1 MDFNELIADFAERH
15 SVEDLTVTDNAAALD
30 IDGITV
36 LLVSNGE
43 LLTISAEVGEPPA
56 EGAAAFA
63 NLLLEANMQ
72 SDFFFA
78 KAVGTDNYIIVRRIA
93 LVSIDSA
100 SFDSALE
107 ALVNHAE
114 TWRRLLADFRPAAKA
129 AAELAGTE
137 EKPSLGSSGFM
148 QV

>member
-1 MDFNELIADFAERH
+1 MDFNELIADFATRH
-15 SVEDLTVTDNAAALD
+15 NVDDLTVVDDAAALD

-36 LLVSNGE
+36 LLVSNGD
-43 LLTISAEVGEPPA
+43 LLTISAEVGEPPV

-78 KAVGTDNYIIVRRIA
+78 KASGTDNYIIVRRIA
-93 LVSIDSA
+93 LVSIDA
-100 SFDSALE
+100 TSFDLAIE

-114 TWRRLLADFRPAAKA
+114 TWRRLLADFRPVAKA
-129 AAELAGTE
+129 AAERAE
-137 EKPSLGSSGFM
+137 SESPSFGSTGFM

>member
-1 MDFNELIADFAERH
+1 MDFNELIADFAARH
-15 SVEDLTVTDNAAALD
+15 GVEDLTAIDNAAALD

-43 LLTISAEVGEPPA
+43 VMTVSAEVGEPPV

-78 KAVGTDNYIIVRRIA
+78 KATGTENYIIVRRLA
-93 LVSIDSA
+93 LVSLDA
-100 SFDSALE
+100 TSFDQALE
-107 ALVNHAE
+107 AIVNHAE
-114 TWRRLLADFRPAAKA
+114 TWRRLLANFRPVAKA
-129 AAELAGTE
+129 AAERAE
-137 EKPSLGSSGFM
+137 SESPSFGSTGFM

>member
-1 MDFNELIADFAERH
+1 MEFNELIADFATRH
-15 SVEDLTVTDNAAALD
+15 NVENLTAIDNAAALD

-36 LLVSNGE
+36 ILVSNGDI
-43 LLTISAEVGEPPA
+43 LTISAEVGEPPV
-56 EGAAAFA
+56 EGAAVFA

-78 KAVGTDNYIIVRRIA
+78 KANGTNNYIAVRRMA
-93 LVSIDSA
+93 LCSLDDDA
-100 SFDSALE
+100 FDTALE

-114 TWRRLLADFRPAAKA
+114 TWRRLLVDFRPTAKA
-129 AAELAGTE
+129 AAERAE
-137 EKPSLGSSGFM
+137 AEKPSLGTTGFM

>member
-1 MDFNELIADFAERH
+1 MDFNELIADFAVRH
-15 SVEDLTVTDNAAALD
+15 GVEDLTVTDNAAALD

-43 LLTISAEVGEPPA
+43 VLTVSAEVGEPPV
-56 EGAAAFA
+56 EGAGAFA
-63 NLLLEANMQ
+63 NLLLEANTQ

-78 KAVGTDNYIIVRRIA
+78 KATGADNYIIVRRIA
-93 LVSIDSA
+93 LVSLDAA
-100 SFDSALE
+100 SFDHVLE
-107 ALVNHAE
+107 AIVNYAE

-129 AAELAGTE
+129 AAERAE
-137 EKPSLGSSGFM
+137 SENPSFGSAGFM

>member
-1 MDFNELIADFAERH
+1 MDFNELIADFATRH
-15 SVEDLTVTDNAAALD
+15 NVDDLTVVDDAAALD

-36 LLVSNGE
+36 LLVSNGD
-43 LLTISAEVGEPPA
+43 LLTISAEVGEPPV

-78 KAVGTDNYIIVRRIA
+78 KASGTDNYIIVRRIA
-93 LVSIDSA
+93 LVSIDA
-100 SFDSALE
+100 TSFDLAIE
-107 ALVNHAE
+107 ALVNQAE

-129 AAELAGTE
+129 AADRAESE
-137 EKPSLGSSGFM
+137 SPSFGSSEFM

>member
-1 MDFNELIADFAERH
+1 MDFNELIADFATRH
-15 SVEDLTVTDNAAALD
+15 NVDDLTVVDDAAALD

-36 LLVSNGE
+36 LLVSNGD
-43 LLTISAEVGEPPA
+43 LMTVSAEVGEPPV

-78 KAVGTDNYIIVRRIA
+78 KANGTDNYIIVRRIA
-93 LVSIDSA
+93 LVSLDAA
-100 SFDSALE
+100 SFDQTLE
-107 ALVNHAE
+107 ALVNQVE

-129 AAELAGTE
+129 AAHLAESEG
-137 EKPSLGSSGFM
+137 PSFGSSEFM